1 MSDCYRKHFFPLE
14 SDPAIFTELSHLLG
28 SPASLIFEDVLSLD
42 EAERLPHPAL
52 ALVLVLPTTAVYEK
66 RKQHEDALSDVCP
79 QADLEEDVVWFKQT
93 INNACGLYALLHAL
107 ANSEARCM
115 IRPSSVMARVM
126 NAPPGQRYLI
136 VEGSEELERVY
147 ANVATKGQSISPASA
162 EDELD
167 LHYVCFVRSQKNE
180 AIDFVQAA
188 LQ

>member
-1 MSDCYRKHFFPLE
+1 MSGSRKGFIDYRKRGVLPRQAALHYPTHKPVLLSRTRSALIQLQLRPSVMSDCYRKHFFPLE

-66 RKQHEDALSDVCP
+66 RKQHEDALYDVCP

-115 IRPSSVMARVM
+115 IREFC
-126 NAPPGQRYLI
+126 I
-136 VEGSEELERVY
+136 VTASLHD
-147 ANVATKGQSISPASA
+147 ANESRTEFRHG
-162 EDELD
+162 
-167 LHYVCFVRSQKNE
+167 
-180 AIDFVQAA
+180 
-188 LQ
+188 